1 MDLHAKGA
9 IAFVSLIMAV
19 LGVSLGLRT
28 GRAGVMLWVGLCIP
42 MGFLYYV
49 LFFLVGIRVGRTGLI
64 HPLLA
69 PWLANL
75 LYGTFGV
82 VSLWRLRG

>member
-1 MDLHAKGA
+1 
-9 IAFVSLIMAV
+9 
-19 LGVSLGLRT
+19 
-28 GRAGVMLWVGLCIP
+28 

-64 HPLLA
+64 PPLLA

-75 LYGTFGV
+75 LYGIAGV